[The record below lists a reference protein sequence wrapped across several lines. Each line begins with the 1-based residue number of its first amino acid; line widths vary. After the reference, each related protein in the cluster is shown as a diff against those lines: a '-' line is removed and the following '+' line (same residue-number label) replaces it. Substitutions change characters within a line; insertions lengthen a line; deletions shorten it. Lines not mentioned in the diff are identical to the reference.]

1 MRQNTVADYHKWGSE
16 RKGRY
21 KYNYFANFVIK
32 IQLQNIPEV
41 HKIVIKILVINIL
54 PNTVDAV
61 RSEIQ
66 ATGRRSEVL
75 EIFLV

>member
-1 MRQNTVADYHKWGSE
+1 
-16 RKGRY
+16 
-21 KYNYFANFVIK
+21 VIK

>member
-54 PNTVDAV
+54 PKFPTLLMQSVQKFKQP
-61 RSEIQ
+61 E
-66 ATGRRSEVL
+66 GEVKC
-75 EIFLV
+75 